1 MSRLRRAVGKDRL
14 SDASS
19 GRGYSLTGTVTD
31 WARFQALAVEA
42 DAADREADADPDA
55 GANPNPEAIAL
66 RRRALSLVCGAPFST
81 APSGQYGWAISGG
94 LADEMIVAI
103 TRCAHRLASDLL
115 ALGDL
120 DGARQVVAKGLD
132 VSPSEFDLLGDLYR
146 VAGASGDPSE
156 QRRVRTRI
164 TAVLGADD
172 AQRLFTLVDE
182 RTHHPT
188 S

>member
-1 MSRLRRAVGKDRL
+1 
-14 SDASS
+14 
-19 GRGYSLTGTVTD
+19 
-31 WARFQALAVEA
+31 
-42 DAADREADADPDA
+42 
-55 GANPNPEAIAL
+55 
-66 RRRALSLVCGAPFST
+66 
-81 APSGQYGWAISGG
+81 
-94 LADEMIVAI
+94 MIVAS

-120 DGARQVVAKGLD
+120 DGARQAAMDGLD

-146 VAGASGDPSE
+146 IAVAAGDPSE
-156 QRRVRTRI
+156 QRRVRARI
-164 TAVLGADD
+164 ATALGNDD